1 MKPFKDSHENASV
14 DDELRGQL
22 MRRQLRPV
30 LLAVLSIAIGA
41 TPALAAPR
49 PNDPYFSDQ
58 WTFSS
63 ENKYGM
69 NVLRAWDFSR
79 GKGVV
84 VAVID
89 GGFIGSRYYP
99 DFGARIL
106 PGYDFI
112 SDVSDARD
120 GDGRDRDPTDPG
132 DWCDEDEFEPST
144 WHGTSVA
151 SIIGATAGNR
161 IATAGIAPQASI
173 VFVRTSGA
181 CGFSDGDDIGDAI
194 LWAAGLPVPGTPL
207 NEHPARII
215 NISLGAVDSSC
226 SEQDAINQATL
237 AGSIVVVA
245 AGNNNQLA
253 DDDVYTN
260 CDNTISVAAT
270 DGSGVKSPYSD
281 FGARVDIAAPT
292 NGDNGCKDDP
302 AVLPYFDTE
311 RGPVSYSK
319 KYFLCGSGT
328 SFAAP
333 LVSGALAL
341 AASFDPTTSSAD
353 LIELLLLN
361 VTAFGGTTAS
371 SVNSCLTLTA
381 CGPGIVSAGKLLVA
395 MSKRGQPALSLT
407 SATTIDVGTT
417 TEVTFS
423 ATASDGSS
431 LEAAE
436 GVLSSLTPE
445 ACSADSFQLTSI
457 TADSCRIRIRLNGT
471 VNTAPKTFEFVLD
484 QAGLDVEAEIT
495 YLPEMTVNSTQMLSA
510 VSYADFWTVASTTK
524 KVCKVRS
531 GGILG
536 YKVVAV
542 KRGVC
547 SLRAFFDA
555 SEQYEDE
562 VILFSVN
569 VQ

>member
-1 MKPFKDSHENASV
+1 MQRH
-14 DDELRGQL
+14 
-22 MRRQLRPV
+22 LRPI
-30 LLAVLSIAIGA
+30 LLAILALALGA
-41 TPALAAPR
+41 SPALAAPR
-49 PNDPYFSDQ
+49 PNDPDFGSQ
-58 WTFSS
+58 WAFGPAK
-63 ENKYGM
+63 KYGM
-69 NVLRAWDFSR
+69 DVLRAWDFSR

-89 GGFIGSRYYP
+89 SGFIGASYYP

-120 GDGRDRDPTDPG
+120 GDGRDGYPTDPG
-132 DWCDEDEFEPST
+132 NWCDEDGFTRST
-144 WHGTSVA
+144 WHGTKVA

-161 IATAGIAPQASI
+161 TATAGVAPQASI

-181 CGFSDGDDIGDAI
+181 CGFSDGDDAGDAI

-215 NISLGAVDSSC
+215 NISSGAVDSSC

-245 AGNNNQLA
+245 AGNDNQLA

-260 CDNTISVAAT
+260 CDNVISVAAT
-270 DGSGVKSPYSD
+270 DGRGVKNPYSN
-281 FGARVDIAAPT
+281 FGEKVDIAAPVY
-292 NGDNGCKDDP
+292 GDRCDDG
-302 AVLPYFDTE
+302 AIVPYFDTE
-311 RGPVSYSK
+311 RWAVSYSK
-319 KYFLCGSGT
+319 RFYSCSSGT
-328 SFAAP
+328 SFGAP

-341 AASFDPTTSSAD
+341 AASYDPTTSSSD
-353 LIELLLLN
+353 LIELLLAN
-361 VTAFGGTTAS
+361 VTPFGGGTAM
-371 SVNSCLTLTA
+371 SVNPCLTLTA
-381 CGPGIVSAGKLLVA
+381 CGRGIVSAGKLLVA
-395 MSKRGQPALSLT
+395 MSKRGQPTLALT

-423 ATASDGSS
+423 ANAPDGTP
-431 LEAAE
+431 LEGAE
-436 GVLSSLTPE
+436 GVLSSLTPA
-445 ACSADSFQLTSI
+445 ACSAEGFQLTSI

-471 VNTAPKTFEFVLD
+471 VSTAPKTFEFVLD
-484 QAGLDVEAEIT
+484 QAGLDIEAEIT
-495 YLPEMTVNSTQMLSA
+495 YLSEMAVKSTQMVSA
-510 VSYADFWTVASTTK
+510 ISYADFWTVTSTTK
-524 KVCKVRS
+524 KVCTVRS

-536 YKVVAV
+536 YEVVAK

-547 SLRAFFDA
+547 TLRASFDA
-555 SEQYEDE
+555 SDQYEHQD
-562 VILFSVN
+562 VLFSIS

>member
-1 MKPFKDSHENASV
+1 M
-14 DDELRGQL
+14 Q
-22 MRRQLRPV
+22 RQLRPI
-30 LLAVLSIAIGA
+30 LLAVLALALGA
-41 TPALAAPR
+41 SPALAAPR
-49 PNDPYFSDQ
+49 PNDPYFGDQ
-58 WTFSS
+58 WAFSS
-63 ENKYGM
+63 GKKYGM
-69 NVLRAWDFSR
+69 DVLRAWDFSR

-89 GGFIGSRYYP
+89 SGFIGTRYYP

-106 PGYDFI
+106 PGYDFV

-120 GDGRDRDPTDPG
+120 GDGRDGDPTDPG
-132 DWCDEDEFEPST
+132 DWCDEEEFEPSN
-144 WHGTSVA
+144 WHGTAVA

-161 IATAGIAPQASI
+161 IATAGVAPQASI

-181 CGFSDGDDIGDAI
+181 CGFSDANDIRDAI
-194 LWAAGLPVPGTPL
+194 LWAAGLPVSGTPL

-215 NISLGAVDSSC
+215 NISLGAKDTSC

-237 AGSIVVVA
+237 AGSIVVVS
-245 AGNNNQLA
+245 AGNNNELA
-253 DDDVYTN
+253 DDNVYTN

-270 DGSGVKSPYSD
+270 DGRGVKSPYSN
-281 FGARVDIAAPT
+281 FGEKVDIAAPT

-302 AVLPYFDTE
+302 AVVPYFDTQ
-311 RGPVSYSK
+311 RAPVLYSK
-319 KYFLCGSGT
+319 KFFACYSGT

-341 AASFDPTTSSAD
+341 AASYDPTTSSSD
-353 LIELLLLN
+353 LIELLLAN
-361 VTAFGGTTAS
+361 VTRFGGGTAS

-381 CGPGIVSAGKLLVA
+381 CGRGIVSAGKLLVA
-395 MSKRGQPALSLT
+395 MSKRGQPTLALT

-417 TEVTFS
+417 TEVTF
-423 ATASDGSS
+423 ATSTPDGTP

-436 GVLSSLTPE
+436 GVLSSLTPA
-445 ACSADSFQLTSI
+445 ACSAEGFQLTSI

-471 VNTAPKTFEFVLD
+471 VSTAPKTFEFVLD
-484 QAGLDVEAEIT
+484 QAGLDIEAEIT
-495 YLPEMTVNSTQMLSA
+495 YLPEMAVRSTQMLSA
-510 VSYADFWTVASTTK
+510 ISYADFWTVTSTTK
-524 KVCKVRS
+524 KVCTVRS

-536 YKVVAV
+536 YEVVAK

-547 SLRAFFDA
+547 TLRASFDA
-555 SEQYEDE
+555 SDQYEDE
-562 VILFSVN
+562 VVLFSIS

>member
-1 MKPFKDSHENASV
+1 MHH
-14 DDELRGQL
+14 R
-22 MRRQLRPV
+22 LRPV
-30 LLAVLSIAIGA
+30 LLAVLSIALGA
-41 TPALAAPR
+41 SPAFAAPR
-49 PNDPYFSDQ
+49 PNDPDFGSQ
-58 WTFSS
+58 WNFGPAK
-63 ENKYGM
+63 KYGM
-69 NVLRAWDFSR
+69 DVLRAWDFSR

-112 SDVSDARD
+112 SDASDARD
-120 GDGRDRDPTDPG
+120 VDGRDGDPTDPG
-132 DWCDEDEFEPST
+132 NWCDEDEFEPSS
-144 WHGTSVA
+144 WHGTQVA

-161 IATAGIAPQASI
+161 IATAGVAPQASI

-181 CGFSDGDDIGDAI
+181 CGLSNGDDVSDAI

-207 NEHPARII
+207 NDHPARII
-215 NISLGAVDSSC
+215 NISSGAVDSSC

-253 DDDVYTN
+253 DDDLYTN
-260 CDNTISVAAT
+260 CDNVISVAAT
-270 DGSGVKSPYSD
+270 DGRGVKNPYSD
-281 FGARVDIAAPT
+281 FGEKVDIAAPVY
-292 NGDNGCKDDP
+292 GDRCDNG
-302 AVLPYFDTE
+302 AIGPYFDTE
-311 RGPVSYSK
+311 RWAVSYSK
-319 KYFLCGSGT
+319 KYYSCMSGT

-341 AASFDPTTSSAD
+341 AASYDPTTSSPD
-353 LIELLLLN
+353 LIALLLNN
-361 VTAFGGTTAS
+361 VTAFGGGSGS

-395 MSKRGQPALSLT
+395 MSKRGQPTLALS
-407 SATTIDVGTT
+407 SATTISVGTT

-423 ATASDGSS
+423 ANAPDGTP
-431 LEAAE
+431 LEGAE
-436 GVLSSLTPE
+436 GVLSSLTPT
-445 ACSADSFQLTSI
+445 ACSAEGFQLTSI

-484 QAGLDVEAEIT
+484 QAGLDIEAEIT
-495 YLPEMTVNSTQMLSA
+495 YLPEMAVKSTQMLSS
-510 VSYADFWTVASTTK
+510 VSYADFWTVTSTTK
-524 KVCKVRS
+524 KVCTVRS

-536 YKVVAV
+536 YEVVAV

-555 SEQYEDE
+555 SDQYEDE
-562 VILFSVN
+562 VIFFSVN